1 MRFLYAKLSG
11 YVGIYNGLGLEN
23 IEIDFTRCQNK
34 ICVVIGPNGCGK
46 STLLN
51 ALNILPDGN
60 ENFVPSLPASKQ
72 LRLFDE
78 GVIYDIFINHPLD
91 GKGNRSVTKVSIQK
105 NGIELNPNGN
115 VSSYKDIIFNEFD
128 LDSNFI
134 TLTHLS
140 SDDRGLADKKPAE
153 RKKFLASITSSL
165 EAYNGIYK
173 NLNKKGNVYKS
184 YINGLTGKIN
194 NIGDK
199 TSLRTTFGSL
209 AKRREELNNQI
220 EEIKSKIVQQQT
232 MAAMNDPNGEL
243 RNKYLQLEQRINS
256 LESSFNVSKANF
268 DRYCSSNSISEKTVE
283 SITAKRSEL
292 ESLKSEYDKSLELGK
307 ANLSII
313 INDIKNINENIDKD
327 KIRINKLEQEVTP
340 DLTNQLNTTKEK
352 LDLIEKDFGSIG
364 LSDPMELTQDNIQ
377 QAIQTVNIF
386 IETLDYIY
394 ENLDENKLPE
404 FIDIVK
410 TGENIHSIIGKNT
423 QKIESLKQ
431 DLEGINREIKQLSE
445 DMIVVIDL
453 EKRPIKCKIDSC
465 PFLENSTKILKKYN
479 VKTVEN
485 CKTLIDS
492 NINKLTTEAKIYDKK
507 IQSYTLYGKDLQ
519 EFISHSTYLD
529 KVRTLIE
536 ANQSIFNKIGM
547 ITPLLDFNAI
557 LDRISVGDRFNEFR
571 DIKNLNY
578 ISNDII
584 EYKTLSK
591 VYENLS
597 IEYKANQNNIKAL
610 DEYKQELEQLADT
623 LTHKYEERDTQAKD
637 NQFVQSVIEKTRLN
651 IEVLDKAL
659 KDLEE
664 LNNLSKSLEETKIQ
678 YVEIQ
683 KQFEGSADSIR
694 VVHELEGQR
703 TKLDMELKPI
713 EEQMRSIEAK
723 LLLLEN
729 YEVEYAEYSEKYNM
743 INVLKKHSSPTAGG
757 IQTFF
762 MNLYMGKTLELA
774 NQLLGMI
781 FQGQYQLLD
790 YVITPDEFRMPFVGS
805 GLIVDDITSGSTSQ
819 VCIMGMIINL
829 SLLNQASTKFN
840 ITRLDEIDGGLDY
853 NNRAVFMQILQQVID
868 ILGIEQL
875 FIISHNMESYN
886 GGTDAIQLAPI
897 DGIDNNANGSNVIYH
912 Y

>member
-243 RNKYLQLEQRINS
+243 RNKYLQLEQQINS

-268 DRYCSSNSISEKTVE
+268 DRYCSSNNISEKTVE

-377 QAIQTVNIF
+377 QTIQTVNTF

-404 FIDIVK
+404 FIDIIK

-431 DLEGINREIKQLSE
+431 DLEGISREIKQLSE
-445 DMIVVIDL
+445 DMTVVIDL
-453 EKRPIKCKIDSC
+453 EKRPVKCKIDSC
-465 PFLENSTKILKKYN
+465 PFLESSTKILKKYN

-507 IQSYTLYGKDLQ
+507 IQSYVLYGKDLQ

-547 ITPLLDFNAI
+547 ITPLLDFNTI

-610 DEYKQELEQLADT
+610 DEYKQELELLVDS

-853 NNRAVFMQILQQVID
+853 NNRAVFMQILQRVID